1 MSSKK
6 KYLLEEMTAIQV
18 KDKINKKTIVFIVLG
33 ACENHGN
40 HMPFGAD
47 FIFPVN
53 FMQIIIEDLLKI
65 NNNII
70 LLPIIPYGVSSHH
83 NNFQMT
89 ISLDP
94 NTMISIL
101 ENVIQSVVK
110 NGINKIIILNGHD
123 GNISPI
129 EIALRKIKN
138 DYPEVT
144 LACLESWWVIVGQKD
159 KSLFKTWNGL
169 GHGGEAETSGML
181 YVRPDLVEINN
192 ISNPIIP
199 NLPKDDIRLYW
210 KFNELTDTGYTGDPR
225 IASSQKGEKII
236 EILKNIVIEFLNVM
250 EKNEW
255 KYGKS
260 IKKHFEG

>member
-1 MSSKK
+1 MATT
-6 KYLLEEMTAIQV
+6 KYLLEELNANQV
-18 KDKINKKTIVFIVLG
+18 KYKINQKTIVFIVLG

-47 FIFPVN
+47 FIFPMN
-53 FMQIIIEDLLKI
+53 LIQIIIEDLLKI

-70 LLPIIPYGVSSHH
+70 VLPAVPYGVSSHH
-83 NNFQMT
+83 SNFQMT

-94 NTMISIL
+94 NTMILIL
-101 ENVIQSVVK
+101 ENIMQSLVK
-110 NGINKIIILNGHD
+110 NGVNKIIILNGHD

-144 LACLESWWVIVGQKD
+144 LACLESWWVTAGQKD
-159 KSLFKTWNGL
+159 KTLFKTWDGL
-169 GHGGEAETSGML
+169 GHGGEAETSCML
-181 YVRPDLVEINN
+181 YVRPDLVDINN

-199 NLPKDDIRLYW
+199 NLPRDDIRLYW
-210 KFNELTDTGYTGDPR
+210 NFNELTDTGYTGDPTS
-225 IASSQKGEKII
+225 ASSQKGEKVIK
-236 EILKNIVIEFLNVM
+236 ILKNIIIEFLIAM
-250 EKNEW
+250 EKSEW

-260 IKKHFEG
+260 TKIKF

>member
-1 MSSKK
+1 MLTK
-6 KYLLEEMTAIQV
+6 KYLLEEMNAIQV
-18 KDKINKKTIVFIVLG
+18 KDKIKQNAIVFIVIG
-33 ACENHGN
+33 ACENHGS

-47 FIFPVN
+47 FIFPMN
-53 FMQIIIEDLLKI
+53 LIHTIIDDLLKI

-70 LLPIIPYGVSSHH
+70 LLPAVPYGVSSHH
-83 NNFQMT
+83 NNFQLT

-94 NTMISIL
+94 NTMILIL
-101 ENVIQSVVK
+101 ENIMQSIVK
-110 NGINKIIILNGHD
+110 NGVNKIIILNGHD

-129 EIALRKIKN
+129 EIASRKIKN
-138 DYPEVT
+138 EYPEVT

-199 NLPKDDIRLYW
+199 NLPKNDIRLYW

-236 EILKNIVIEFLNVM
+236 EMLKNVIIEFLIAM

-260 IKKHFEG
+260 VKMKFEEQ